1 MGMVDIEYKRE
12 VERIAIA
19 EGRIKLK
26 NRTIEAIKNN
36 EIKKGDPFKTAE
48 TAALLAIKNTSNVIP
63 HCHPLPI
70 MYADIHFSIED
81 DNVICRCE
89 VKTSYRTGV
98 EMEALHGVSIA
109 LLTIWD
115 MVKYL
120 EKNEQGNY
128 DTTEIYNIKVV
139 KKIKGEQI

>member
-1 MGMVDIEYKRE
+1 MGMVDIEDKRE

-26 NRTIEAIKNN
+26 RKTIEAIENN
-36 EIKKGDPFKTAE
+36 KIKKGDPFKTAE

-70 MYADIHFSIED
+70 MYADIQFSIEGYE
-81 DNVICRCE
+81 ITCRCE

-98 EMEALHGVSIA
+98 EMEALHGVTIA
-109 LLTIWD
+109 LLTVWD

-120 EKNEQGNY
+120 EKNEQGEY
-128 DTTEIYNIKVV
+128 DTTKIYDIRVV
-139 KKIKGEQI
+139 RKIKGE